1 MPRADTFAPGKIDTG
16 TKGLTMYFRG
26 NVTGA

>member
-1 MPRADTFAPGKIDTG
+1 MPGADTITPGTIDTG

-26 NVTGA
+26 KVTGA